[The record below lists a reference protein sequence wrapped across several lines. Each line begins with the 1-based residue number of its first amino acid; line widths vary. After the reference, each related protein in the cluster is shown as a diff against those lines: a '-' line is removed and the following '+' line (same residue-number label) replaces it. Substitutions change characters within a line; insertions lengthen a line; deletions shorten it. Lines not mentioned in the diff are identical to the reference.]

1 MNPELLE
8 NGAASVAGLPDGAD
22 IVLSLA
28 QRIAVS
34 LNCRERQ
41 ILTGLRDGATD
52 REIAERLGVSDRTVS
67 FYVRTLSAKLD
78 AKNRTH
84 TVVKALKLGLIKL
97 E

>member
-1 MNPELLE
+1 MSPKACEDGKARSKRSAANLNPREHQ
-8 NGAASVAGLPDGAD
+8 
-22 IVLSLA
+22 VLS
-28 QRIAVS
+28 
-34 LNCRERQ
+34 
-41 ILTGLRDGATD
+41 GLRDGATD

-67 FYVRTLSAKLD
+67 FYVRSLSAKLD